1 MSDDRFIYEGRHLRK
16 WMLQLVEGNLLARHQ
31 AAEVISERFCFPGR
45 SYQEFSQAAKAV
57 LKEADFPAAEFV
69 KKLLA
74 LHIRLETAERPE
86 PSKRPPEEE
95 AWLQEMWQRAQ
106 ALNSHAKYE
115 WLFKQLNREHPK
127 RFPNHQPQELS
138 QDQKTGEVVDNL
150 VARLDVDLLPAADE
164 LRAMLKHGRSLGLR
178 AYGAISGMGRSG
190 LVFYPELIEGL
201 GWHSLGPDA
210 GFTFHAPL
218 GYWLREVPEKI
229 PEILKFCGS
238 ENALA
243 QENAIRALGYAG
255 REVMRSFP
263 EAEERGSVRIR
274 EGNETERQ
282 AWTWTLGE
290 IAERPEVIER
300 LLEAT
305 MPPDQPNTMEAIE
318 ALGKLGRGNKTV
330 VARLIVLLPE
340 LRKLP
345 ENWRNRSA
353 HHHCAA
359 ALGKLRD
366 KAGIQE
372 LARMIW
378 TEPVENI
385 DEHEQVIHRP
395 VPDEDVIKALGSFG
409 TEAKEILPALAL
421 MKETMLERAR
431 QEGYAKCDMPGY
443 IEGCPEY
450 LLEAIKKIQGG

>member
-1 MSDDRFIYEGRHLRK
+1 MNNERFTYKGRHLRE
-16 WMLQLVEGNLLARHQ
+16 WLLQLVEEEPERCKEGAR
-31 AAEVISERFCFPGR
+31 VISEEFGFPR
-45 SYQEFSQAAKAV
+45 QEIEPFSAAAKAV
-57 LKEADFPAAEFV
+57 LHEADFPAGEFV

-74 LHIRLETAERPE
+74 LHIRLETEDGPE
-86 PSKRPPEEE
+86 PIKRPPEEE

-106 ALNSHAKYE
+106 ALNSDAKYE
-115 WLFKQLNREHPK
+115 WFFKQLNREHPK
-127 RFPNHQPQELS
+127 RFPNHKPQELS
-138 QDQKTGEVVDNL
+138 QDQKTGEVVANL
-150 VARLDVDLLPAADE
+150 VAILDVELLPAADE

-190 LVFYPELIEGL
+190 LVFYTELIEGL

-238 ENALA
+238 ENALV

-255 REVMRSFP
+255 REVMRSFA
-263 EAEERGSVRIR
+263 EAEERGLVRIR

-290 IAERPEVIER
+290 IAERPEVVER

-330 VARLIVLLPE
+330 VARLITLLPE

-359 ALGKLRD
+359 ALAKLGD
-366 KAGIQE
+366 KAGIPE
-372 LARMIW
+372 LARMMW
-378 TEPVENI
+378 TEPMESI
-385 DEHEQVIHRP
+385 DEHEQVVHRP
-395 VPDEDVIKALGSFG
+395 MPDQDVIKALGSFE
-409 TEAKEILPALAL
+409 TEAKEVLPALEL
-421 MKETMLERAR
+421 MKEEMLQRAQR
-431 QEGYAKCDMPGY
+431 EGYIDCDMPGY
-443 IEGCPEY
+443 TEGCPDY
-450 LLEAIKKIQGG
+450 LKEAIARIEGK